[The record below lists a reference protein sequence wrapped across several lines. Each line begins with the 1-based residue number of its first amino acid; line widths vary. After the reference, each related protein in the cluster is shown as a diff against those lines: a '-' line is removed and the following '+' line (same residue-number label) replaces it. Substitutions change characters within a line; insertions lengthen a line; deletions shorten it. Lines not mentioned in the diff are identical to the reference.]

1 MLFCKKLATFF
12 DHPLV
17 VEGGIGN
24 LNHIKQAAKTSISGL
39 ALGTMLNFSEQNII
53 KIKQFLTNEKIKIR
67 N

>member
-1 MLFCKKLATFF
+1 MLSFVKNLQHF

-53 KIKQFLTNEKIKIR
+53 KLNSF
-67 N
+67 